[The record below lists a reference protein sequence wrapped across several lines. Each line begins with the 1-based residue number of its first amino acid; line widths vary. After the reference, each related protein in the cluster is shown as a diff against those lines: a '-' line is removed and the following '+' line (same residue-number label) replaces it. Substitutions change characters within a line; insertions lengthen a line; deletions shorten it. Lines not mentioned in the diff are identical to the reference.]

1 VRLAATDS
9 LWIIGVDPGKVTGLV
24 LYHGCKI
31 IEKASL
37 SVDAT
42 PPWVARRLDAIE
54 ERDPNAKVF
63 LGIERY
69 NIGGNTVKMSRQPD
83 ALDVTGRLR
92 NVARGRDNVAVRIFN
107 ASDAK
112 ALGSPKTLRRIGW
125 WTPGHLHM
133 SDAAAQALITLATVR
148 PSEFELVIDV

>member
-1 VRLAATDS
+1 VF
-9 LWIIGVDPGKVTGLV
+9 IGV
-24 LYHGCKI
+24 
-31 IEKASL
+31 
-37 SVDAT
+37 
-42 PPWVARRLDAIE
+42 
-54 ERDPNAKVF
+54 
-63 LGIERY
+63 ERY

-92 NVARGRDNVAVRIFN
+92 NVARGRSNVAVRTFN

-125 WTPGHLHM
+125 WVPGHLHI

>member
-1 VRLAATDS
+1 MRFTATSS

-24 LYHGCKI
+24 LYHGCKLI
-31 IEKASL
+31 DKASL
-37 SVDAT
+37 SVDAVS
-42 PPWVARRLDAIE
+42 PWVSQRLDAIE
-54 ERDPNAKVF
+54 ERDPDAYVF

-92 NVARGRDNVAVRIFN
+92 NVARGRDNVSVRTFN

-125 WTPGHLHM
+125 WIPGHLHI
-133 SDAAAQALITLATVR
+133 SDAAAEALITLATVR